1 MGNKDRANAPKR
13 ARAPVMPTVEEIVAE
28 AREAKRARMA
38 NLVCVSDLAS
48 ALGRH
53 KSNIRRAAK
62 KLGVGYALIDV
73 DGVSYLTQ
81 DDATRIVERLA

>member
-1 MGNKDRANAPKR
+1 MGSTRRQNAQKR

-73 DGVSYLTQ
+73 DGVSYLTRE
-81 DDATRIVERLA
+81 DASKIAGRLA